1 MSGISGFVLPG
12 ATALRWYQPQTV
24 RVSFALDYMKPPSL
38 FWLPQAPPST
48 KMSGMSGFV
57 LPEATA
63 LQWYQ
68 PQTVRTSFPLDYMKP
83 LPLGAPTGASFGG
96 GLPDRPFWYEGTP
109 AHLMA
114 PSNIGPLFVPAKV
127 LHRPV

>member
-1 MSGISGFVLPG
+1 MVSNPDGPRFVRSRLYE
-12 ATALRWYQPQTV
+12 T
-24 RVSFALDYMKPPSL
+24 PSL

-63 LQWYQ
+63 LRWYQ

-127 LHRPV
+127 LHRPTYY